1 MKKQYINPTMDVV
14 KVNMSNSL
22 LAVSGGGLESGSGT
36 PGDEYT
42 STDES
47 FARGGDFDDWDD

>member
-1 MKKQYINPTMDVV
+1 MDVV